1 MSSGFI
7 LVDIPETC
15 LDCRFCVELHEGIEA
30 CCVLINNPKNR
41 DEFREIDVSYPQE
54 KPNWCPIKEL
64 PDKKTLYAEN
74 GDRALGWEFNVGWNS
89 CIDYLEVD

>member
-7 LVDIPETC
+7 LVDIPDTC

-54 KPNWCPIKEL
+54 KPN
-64 PDKKTLYAEN
+64 KKTLYAEI

>member
-1 MSSGFI
+1 MSRGFI

-30 CCVLINNPKNR
+30 CCVLINNPNNR

-64 PDKKTLYAEN
+64 PDKKPLYAEN
-74 GDRALGWEFNVGWNS
+74 GDRTLDWEFNIGWNN
-89 CIDYLEVD
+89 CINYLEVD